1 MKYFNAYT
9 DGSFGDDRLTH
20 GGVVFADELGEVTS
34 AVHVKTGKT
43 DFVSMR
49 NVGGE
54 ILASWTA
61 ILIAVNSVKKYN
73 EESMDTYQLNLV
85 YDYEGVGKWLNGS
98 WRAKKK
104 ATMWY
109 VKTVRELLQSVPN
122 LEINLQWV
130 RGHSTTRLNNIADAV
145 ADYQN
150 QGKPYN
156 AQLINLDEVLE
167 TDYGFK

>member
-9 DGSFGDDRLTH
+9 DGSFGDDGLTH
-20 GGVVFADELGEVTS
+20 GGVVFADDNGTVTS
-34 AVHVKTGKT
+34 AVHIRTSKS

-54 ILASWTA
+54 VLAAWTA

-73 EESMDTYQLNLV
+73 EESMDSYELNLV

-109 VKTVRELLQSVPN
+109 VRTVRELLESVPN
-122 LEINLQWV
+122 LKIKLTWV
-130 RGHSTTRLNNIADAV
+130 RGHATTRLNNIADAV
-145 ADYQN
+145 ADYVS
-150 QGKPYN
+150 QGRTYN
-156 AQLINLDEVLE
+156 SKVINLDEELE
-167 TDYGFK
+167 NDYGFR